1 MASCAG
7 VQRPW
12 VELILIAK
20 AGYCEG
26 PRAAGG
32 TEKVILA
39 AWVSD
44 SPNKEI
50 VSALHLC
57 YLCCKWRLCFR
68 FLATQTQTTTQKL
81 FIITLLGQW
90 LRHIPS

>member
-20 AGYCEG
+20 AGYCEE
-26 PRAAGG
+26 PRADGG

-39 AWVSD
+39 AWVSG

-50 VSALHLC
+50 VSALP
-57 YLCCKWRLCFR
+57 LCCKWRLCFR
-68 FLATQTQTTTQKL
+68 VLVTQTQTTTQKL

-90 LRHIPS
+90 LRYIPS